1 VTPARDRRPS
11 GPGTKADRARGG
23 RDPSGDRPALA
34 DPLDGPLSPEAGE
47 DVHAPPVEAGAAL
60 PPSVAITGIA
70 GNLGKK
76 LAKLLHG
83 DTRLVGIDRR
93 PFREKPKDVEHH
105 QLDIR
110 KNRLEEVFRRARV
123 DAIAHLGLKHDPRER
138 ASEAH
143 SFNVAGTQKLLDLAV
158 RHRVG
163 KVVLLSSANVYGPL
177 PGNPNF
183 LPEETPLLGAARF
196 PNVRDLIEVDMYV
209 QSFMWKHPEVE
220 TVVLRP
226 VNIVGPT
233 VRNAPSNYLRL
244 EHPLTV
250 LGFDPM
256 VQLIHEED
264 VCSAIA
270 LALRPGVRG
279 VFNVTGPGEVPLST
293 VLRELGR
300 DPVPVPDFLLRA
312 LARRLF
318 DARLSNYPPG
328 EIDYIQ
334 YLCAVDGSRFVRETG
349 WTPKYSLRETIR
361 SVLPPL

>member
-1 VTPARDRRPS
+1 MP
-11 GPGTKADRARGG
+11 GPEPTHVPIPEERE
-23 RDPSGDRPALA
+23 
-34 DPLDGPLSPEAGE
+34 PLLPLPQ
-47 DVHAPPVEAGAAL
+47 
-60 PPSVAITGIA
+60 SVVITGIA

-76 LAKLLHG
+76 LARLLHG
-83 DTRLVGIDRR
+83 ETRLVGIDRR
-93 PFREKPKDVEHH
+93 PFRERPKDVEHH
-105 QLDIR
+105 PLDIR
-110 KNRLEEVFRRARV
+110 KNRVEDVFRHGQIEAL
-123 DAIAHLGLKHDPRER
+123 AHLGLKHDPRER
-138 ASEAH
+138 PSEAH

-158 RHRVG
+158 RHGVR

-220 TVVLRP
+220 TVILRP

-264 VCSAIA
+264 VCRALA
-270 LALRPGVRG
+270 LALRGGVRG
-279 VFNVTGPGEVPLST
+279 VYNVTGPGEVPLSA
-293 VLRELGR
+293 VLAELGR
-300 DPVPVPDFLLRA
+300 DPMPVPHVLIRPLL
-312 LARRLF
+312 RRLF
-318 DARLSNYPPG
+318 EARLSDFPPG
-328 EIDYIQ
+328 EVDYIQ
-334 YLCAVDGSRFVRETG
+334 YLCAVDGSRFVRDTG
-349 WTPKYSLRETIR
+349 WVPKYSLGETIR
-361 SVLPPL
+361 SVLATG